1 LTLYLLSDIINIE
14 IKKEV
19 MIMEIK
25 LTYKE
30 IQELRKA
37 LGQQIREIDCVEEAD
52 RYEVIGELYDKL
64 VDIEIQLEQQ

>member
-1 LTLYLLSDIINIE
+1 
-14 IKKEV
+14 
-19 MIMEIK
+19 MEIK

-37 LGQQIREIDCVEEAD
+37 LGQQIREIDCIEEAD